1 MTSRRVALL
10 SLAATYLFFF
20 EYLPPFKRVHLPY
33 DLEGFH
39 YPLLNYAA
47 KSLGEGRF
55 PEWDPSTYCGLSF
68 AGNLQ
73 AGLFYPPNWVLLAI
87 GAVRGGLPFKALE
100 MVVLLHIWLAFFLC
114 YLWLRR
120 RFDLLPS
127 VLAAAVYAYS
137 GYMLS
142 QVQHYGVIAAAAWLP
157 LALGAI
163 EERERGAL
171 WKLAA
176 ASALAFLAGYPPAW
190 FTFAILTLVY
200 AAVARSWRR
209 MVEVALTLAFSLLLV
224 SVQLLPALESA
235 TLKTPEKKYG
245 GGIQGAEFY
254 LSFFLPNYF
263 NLNRSS
269 NAPGEPTAQ
278 YFYLGAPALFALG
291 WTLYRRRLNVP
302 ALALAA
308 VSLVFMT
315 NPFHLIEPVVERL
328 PFLSEI
334 CRDWNFLAGLTLAA
348 ALLTAASLQDFLAQ
362 SPQRRGRLGQGGE
375 WATGAVVI
383 AWCLRQFLIWLPGGR
398 DFSSGWA
405 AALDPTVTLALFSL
419 LLFTSRSPVLLLI
432 LVGLD
437 YKVFGSDRRFNAADF
452 DADRFFSDARASR
465 RLEFHGLHDQ
475 VYRTLLADPAS
486 RLAIDDPGPHP
497 TDFRHYRLSTPQGF
511 DPLLP
516 APYKRAIEA
525 FTPFRTDRLFPI
537 DPANQALLQR
547 LAVRYYL
554 TSVHSSSHAFLAA
567 SPDFRLLEPA
577 ESFFHVFEYLHAVP
591 VYRWENVSGTGQRL
605 SWTPERREL
614 LVRSGSGGRFV
625 LIEQYFPGWTAT
637 IDGAAV
643 PIERWGEAF
652 QSVQVPAGEHRV
664 QFLFRSRGLRLGA
677 LVSLIALLILC
688 LAARS
693 SSP

>member
-1 MTSRRVALL
+1 VTSRRLALL

-33 DLEGFH
+33 DMEGFH

-73 AGLFYPPNWVLLAI
+73 AGLFYPPNWILLAI
-87 GAVRGGLPFKALE
+87 GAFRGGLPFKALE
-100 MVVLLHIWLAFFLC
+100 VVVLLHIWLAYFLC

-137 GYMLS
+137 GYMVS
-142 QVQHYGVIAAAAWLP
+142 QIQHYGVIAASAWLP
-157 LALGAI
+157 LALLAI
-163 EERERGAL
+163 EEKRPRGL
-171 WKLAA
+171 WRLAV

-190 FTFAILTLVY
+190 FAFAILTLVY

-209 MVEVALTLAFSLLLV
+209 VAEVAVTLAFSLLLV
-224 SVQLLPALESA
+224 SVQLFPALESA

-278 YFYLGAPALFALG
+278 YFYLGAPALFALA
-291 WTLYRRRLNVP
+291 WTLYRRRLNTP

-315 NPFHLIEPVVERL
+315 NPFHLVEPVVDRL

-334 CRDWNFLAGLTLAA
+334 CRDWNFLAGLPLAA
-348 ALLTAASLQDFLAQ
+348 ALLTAASLQDFFAQ
-362 SPQRRGRLGQGGE
+362 SPARPV
-375 WATGAVVI
+375 ATIVPVVLAT
-383 AWCLRQFLIWLPGGR
+383 AWCLRQFVIWLPGGR

-405 AALDPTVTLALFSL
+405 AALDPAVTLAVFSL
-419 LLFTSRSPVLLLI
+419 LLFTSRSPVILLI
-432 LVGLD
+432 LVGVD
-437 YKVFGSDRRFNAADF
+437 YKVFGSNRRFNAADF

-465 RLEFHGLHDQ
+465 RLEFYGLHGQ
-475 VYRTLLADPAS
+475 VYRTVLADPAS
-486 RLAIDDPGPHP
+486 RVAIDDPGPHP

-516 APYKRAIEA
+516 APYKRAVEA
-525 FTPFRTDRLFPI
+525 FTPFRTDRLFQV
-537 DPANQALLQR
+537 DPANQAMLQR

-554 TSVHSSSHAFLAA
+554 TSVHSSSHSFLAA
-567 SPDFRLLEPA
+567 SPDFRLLQPA
-577 ESFFHVFEYLHAVP
+577 ESFFRVFEYLHAVP
-591 VYRWENVSGTGQRL
+591 IYRWENVIGTAERV

-614 LVRSGSGGRFV
+614 RVHSNSGGRFV

-652 QSVQVPAGEHRV
+652 QAVQVPAGEHRV
-664 QFLFRSRGLRLGA
+664 QFLFHSRGLRLGA
-677 LVSLIALLILC
+677 LVSLASLVILC
-688 LAARS
+688 LVARS
-693 SSP
+693 SSA

>member
-73 AGLFYPPNWVLLAI
+73 AGLFYPPNWVLFAI
-87 GAVRGGLPFKALE
+87 GALRGGLPFKALE
-100 MVVLLHIWLAFFLC
+100 VVVLLHIWLAFFLC

-127 VLAAAVYAYS
+127 ALAAAVYAYS
-137 GYMLS
+137 GYMVS
-142 QVQHYGVIAAAAWLP
+142 QVQHYGVIAASAWLP
-157 LALGAI
+157 LALLAI
-163 EERERGAL
+163 DERERRPRAL

-190 FTFAILTLVY
+190 FAFSILTLVY
-200 AAVARSWRR
+200 ATVTRSRRRVA
-209 MVEVALTLAFSLLLV
+209 EVALTLAFSLLLV
-224 SVQLLPALESA
+224 AVQLLPALESA

-245 GGIQGAEFY
+245 GGIRGAEFY

-278 YFYLGAPALFALG
+278 YLYLGAPALFALA

-315 NPFHLIEPVVERL
+315 NPFNLIGPVVDRL

-334 CRDWNFLAGLTLAA
+334 CRDWNFLAGLPLAA

-362 SPQRRGRLGQGGE
+362 SPPRPL
-375 WATGAVVI
+375 APVASVALVT
-383 AWCLRQFLIWLPGGR
+383 AWCLRQFLTWLPGGR
-398 DFSSGWA
+398 DFSSGWP
-405 AALDPTVTLALFSL
+405 AALDPAVTLALFSL
-419 LLFTSRSPVLLLI
+419 LLFTSRSPVLLLL

-452 DADRFFSDARASR
+452 DADRYFSDARASR

-475 VYRTLLADPAS
+475 VYRAVLADPAS

-516 APYKRAIEA
+516 APYKRAVEA
-525 FTPFRTDRLFPI
+525 FTPFRTDRLFQI
-537 DPANQALLQR
+537 DPANQPLLQL

-554 TSVHSSSHAFLAA
+554 ASVHSSSHAFLAA
-567 SPDFRLLEPA
+567 SPDFRLLQPA
-577 ESFFHVFEYLHAVP
+577 ESFFHVFEYLHATP
-591 VYRWENVSGTGQRL
+591 VYRWEKVAGTAEPV

-625 LIEQYFPGWTAT
+625 LIEQYLPGWTAT
-637 IDGAAV
+637 IDGAPV

-652 QSVQVPAGEHRV
+652 QSVQVAAGEHRV

-677 LVSLIALLILC
+677 LVSLVSLILLC